1 MSWVSRFIY
10 ANWNYLMGGLV
21 LMMVFICGVQ
31 IGESRIQREWNA
43 EKLRVALVVAKQ
55 EQRAADVQQSQTQI
69 NREISNEYAKNSK
82 ALASRL
88 PSLRPVGVCSS
99 TPICAGSVPT
109 VSEAPAGAASI
120 SADAL
125 SLTAG
130 DTGAV
135 SCAQLSKDAA
145 QTTLMLLEVQRW
157 YQQQAALAR

>member
-1 MSWVSRFIY
+1 MNWFTRFIF

-21 LMMVFICGVQ
+21 LLMVFICGVQ

-55 EQRAADVQQSQTQI
+55 EQRAADVQQSQSQI

-88 PSLRPVGVCSS
+88 PSLRSVGVCSS
-99 TPICAGSVPT
+99 PPISAGSVPT
-109 VSEAPAGAASI
+109 LSEAPPGAASLP
-120 SADAL
+120 ADAL

-130 DTGAV
+130 DAGAV

-157 YQQQAALAR
+157 YEQQAALAR